1 MNTELVMAYDTIL
14 EKKTIIFLIKS
25 VFCEHANKKEKNIT
39 AMYCKT
45 NSKKRSN

>member
-14 EKKTIIFLIKS
+14 EKKTIIKHAT
-25 VFCEHANKKEKNIT
+25 CKHANKKEKNIT

>member
-25 VFCEHANKKEKNIT
+25 VFCENEKKKKNIT